1 MRYDDM
7 TKEQILAQGKMN
19 KIDIWGRELKINFFN
34 FDNTVDA
41 HFGNMASMA
50 KWTARKGEYPPL
62 IQIMIERFKN
72 NEGGVLRH
80 DLLNKAFLELKNH
93 PQCRIFYSIQLLSL
107 N

>member
-1 MRYDDM
+1 MQIQKAERRLIFKTIKKINDFTANDMRHGDM

-34 FDNTVDA
+34 FDNTVDE

-72 NEGGVLRH
+72 NEGG
-80 DLLNKAFLELKNH
+80 F
-93 PQCRIFYSIQLLSL
+93 
-107 N
+107 